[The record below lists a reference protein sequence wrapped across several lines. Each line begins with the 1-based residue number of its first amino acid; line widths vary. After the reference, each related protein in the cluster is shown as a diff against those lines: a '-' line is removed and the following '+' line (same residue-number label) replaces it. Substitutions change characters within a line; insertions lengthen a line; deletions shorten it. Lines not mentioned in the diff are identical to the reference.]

1 MPLQPA
7 LPQAR
12 LMLPIYPSVLMNPEV
27 SVIIPAY
34 NTEAYIARAIA
45 SALSQTLQN
54 IEIIVVDDASSD
66 GTVAIARSFQ
76 DERVRVFVNAQNM
89 GAAGARNRALR
100 EAQGN
105 WVAVL
110 DSDDWYAPERLERLL
125 QVAQAEQ
132 ADMVADDLYYVQ
144 DGDDTPLSTLI
155 KGSGQTLTE
164 IRRIDPVF
172 FVETDVY
179 GQQGLHL
186 GLSKPLMRRRFL
198 IEHGIE
204 YDLSLRLGQDF
215 WLYMNCLINGARYF
229 LVPEPYY
236 YYRFRPN
243 SLVKQSKIARL
254 DGYCRA
260 AQSFLQKDK
269 VKSNPRLVRSLSNN
283 LAVFKRNRAY
293 YRVVEPL
300 KQKQF
305 FKALLATIQ
314 NPYFFVHFAGQ
325 LSNILQRRWR
335 YYFQK
340 NTLAYET
347 RLSNQ

>member
-1 MPLQPA
+1 
-7 LPQAR
+7 
-12 LMLPIYPSVLMNPEV
+12 MNPEV

-34 NTEAYIARAIA
+34 NTESYIARAIA
-45 SALSQTLQN
+45 SALDQTLHN
-54 IEIIVVDDASSD
+54 IEVLVVDDASTDS
-66 GTVAIARSFQ
+66 TAEVARRFQ
-76 DERVRVFVNAQNM
+76 DERVRVLVNDQNM

-100 EAQGN
+100 EARGN
-105 WVAVL
+105 WIAVL

-144 DGDDTPLSTLI
+144 DGSDTPLSTLI
-155 KGSGQTLTE
+155 QGRGHTITE
-164 IRRIDPVF
+164 IRRVDPVF

-186 GLSKPLMRRRFL
+186 GLSKPLMRRQFL
-198 IEHGIE
+198 IKHGIE

-260 AQSFLQKDK
+260 AQSFLQKEQ
-269 VKSNPRLVRSLSNN
+269 VRSNPRLVRSLSHN
-283 LAVFKRNRAY
+283 LAIFRRNRAY

-300 KQKQF
+300 KQQQYF
-305 FKALLATIQ
+305 TALLAAVQ

-325 LSNILQRRWR
+325 LGNILQRRWR

>member
-1 MPLQPA
+1 
-7 LPQAR
+7 
-12 LMLPIYPSVLMNPEV
+12 MNPEV

-45 SALSQTLQN
+45 SVLNQTLRN
-54 IEIIVVDDASSD
+54 VEVIVVDDASTD
-66 GTVAIARSFQ
+66 HTAKVAQQFQ
-76 DERVRVFVNAQNM
+76 DERVRVFVNPRNL
-89 GAAGARNRALR
+89 GAAGARNRALKAAR
-100 EAQGN
+100 GN
-105 WVAVL
+105 WIAVL

-144 DGDDTPLSTLI
+144 DSEETPLSTLI
-155 KGSGQTLTE
+155 KGSGYAITD

-186 GLSKPLMRRRFL
+186 GLSKPLMRRSFL
-198 IEHGIE
+198 QEHGIE

-243 SLVKQSKIARL
+243 SLVKQSKVARL
-254 DGYCRA
+254 EGYCRA
-260 AQSFLQKDK
+260 AESFLRQDQ
-269 VKSNPRLVRSLSNN
+269 VKCNPRLVRSLSHN
-283 LAVFKRNRAY
+283 LTVFKRNRAY

-300 KQKQF
+300 KQKQY
-305 FKALLATIQ
+305 LQSVLAMIR
-314 NPYFFVHFAGQ
+314 NPYFFAHFVGQ
-325 LSNILQRRWR
+325 IGSILKRRWH
-335 YYFQK
+335 YYLQK
-340 NTLAYET
+340 NELAYET

>member
-1 MPLQPA
+1 
-7 LPQAR
+7 
-12 LMLPIYPSVLMNPEV
+12 MNPEV
-27 SVIIPAY
+27 SVIMPAY
-34 NTEAYIARAIA
+34 NTKAYIARAIA
-45 SALSQTLQN
+45 SALNQSLTN
-54 IEIIVVDDASSD
+54 IEVIVVDDASTD
-66 GTVAIARSFQ
+66 GTAEAARRFQ
-76 DERVRVFVNAQNM
+76 DERVRVFVNDQNM

-100 EAQGN
+100 EARGN
-105 WVAVL
+105 WIAVL

-125 QVAQAEQ
+125 QVARAEQ

-144 DGDDTPLSTLI
+144 DGSDTPLSTLI
-155 KGSGQTLTE
+155 QGSGHAITE
-164 IRRIDPVF
+164 IRRVDPVF
-172 FVETDVY
+172 FVETDIY

-186 GLSKPLMRRRFL
+186 GLSKPLMRRQFL

-215 WLYMNCLINGARYF
+215 WLYLNCLINGARYF

-243 SLVKQSKIARL
+243 SLVQQSKIARL

-260 AQSFLQKDK
+260 AQSFLQKEE
-269 VKSNPRLVRSLSNN
+269 VKRNLRLVRSLSNN
-283 LAVFKRNRAY
+283 LAVFKRSRAY

-300 KQKQF
+300 KQKQH
-305 FKALLATIQ
+305 FKALIAAVQ
-314 NPYFFVHFAGQ
+314 NPYFFVHFPGQ
-325 LSNILQRRWR
+325 ISKILQRRWR

-340 NTLAYET
+340 NALAYET

>member
-1 MPLQPA
+1 
-7 LPQAR
+7 
-12 LMLPIYPSVLMNPEV
+12 MNPEV

-34 NTEAYIARAIA
+34 NTEVYIARAIA
-45 SALSQTLQN
+45 SALNQTLPN
-54 IEIIVVDDASSD
+54 IEVIVVDDASTD
-66 GTVAIARSFQ
+66 GTAEAARRFQ
-76 DERVRVFVNAQNM
+76 DERVRVFVNNQNM

-100 EAQGN
+100 EARGN
-105 WVAVL
+105 WIAVL

-144 DGDDTPLSTLI
+144 DGSDTPLSTLI
-155 KGSGQTLTE
+155 QGSGHTITE
-164 IRRIDPVF
+164 IRRVDPVF

-186 GLSKPLMRRRFL
+186 GLSKPLMRRQFL
-198 IEHGIE
+198 MENGIE

-243 SLVKQSKIARL
+243 SLVKQSKTARL

-260 AQSFLQKDK
+260 AQSFLQKEQ
-269 VKSNPRLVRSLSNN
+269 VRSNPRLVRSLSHN
-283 LAVFKRNRAY
+283 LAVFRRNRAY

-300 KQKQF
+300 KQQQY
-305 FKALLATIQ
+305 FKALLAAVQ
-314 NPYFFVHFAGQ
+314 NPYFFVHFAAQ
-325 LSNILQRRWR
+325 ISNILQRRWR

>member
-1 MPLQPA
+1 
-7 LPQAR
+7 
-12 LMLPIYPSVLMNPEV
+12 MNPEV

-34 NTEAYIARAIA
+34 NTESYIARAIA
-45 SALSQTLQN
+45 SALDQTLHN
-54 IEIIVVDDASSD
+54 IEVLVVDDASTDS
-66 GTVAIARSFQ
+66 TAEVARRFQ
-76 DERVRVFVNAQNM
+76 DERVRVLVNDQNM

-100 EAQGN
+100 EARGN
-105 WVAVL
+105 WIAVL

-144 DGDDTPLSTLI
+144 DGSDTPLSTLI
-155 KGSGQTLTE
+155 QGSGHTITE
-164 IRRIDPVF
+164 IRRVDPVF

-186 GLSKPLMRRRFL
+186 GLSKPLMRRQFL
-198 IEHGIE
+198 IKHGIE

-260 AQSFLQKDK
+260 AQSFLQKEQ
-269 VKSNPRLVRSLSNN
+269 VRSNPRLVRSLSHN
-283 LAVFKRNRAY
+283 LAIFRRNRAY

-300 KQKQF
+300 KQQQYF
-305 FKALLATIQ
+305 TALLAAVQ

-325 LSNILQRRWR
+325 LGNILQRRWR

>member
-1 MPLQPA
+1 
-7 LPQAR
+7 
-12 LMLPIYPSVLMNPEV
+12 MNPEV

-34 NTEAYIARAIA
+34 NTETYIARAIA
-45 SALSQTLQN
+45 SALDQTLHN
-54 IEIIVVDDASSD
+54 IEVIVVDDASTD
-66 GTVAIARSFQ
+66 GTAAVARGFQ
-76 DERVRVFVNAQNM
+76 DKRVRVFVNKQNM
-89 GAAGARNRALR
+89 GAAGARNRALQ

-105 WVAVL
+105 WIAVL

-125 QVAQAEQ
+125 QIAQAEQ
-132 ADMVADDLYYVQ
+132 ADMVADDLYYVR
-144 DGDDTPLSTLI
+144 DGSETPLSTLI
-155 KGSGQTLTE
+155 QGSGYAITE
-164 IRRIDPVF
+164 ICRVDPVF

-198 IEHGIE
+198 MEHGIE
-204 YDLSLRLGQDF
+204 YDPSLRLGQDF

-260 AQSFLQKDK
+260 AQSFLQKEE
-269 VKSNPRLVRSLSNN
+269 VRSNPRLVRSLSHN

-293 YRVVEPL
+293 YQVVEPL
-300 KQKQF
+300 KQKQHL
-305 FKALLATIQ
+305 KALIAAVR

-335 YYFQK
+335 YFFQK
-340 NTLAYET
+340 DALAYET